1 VFEVVDMENLLREI
15 DKSLDSSYHVVWRDY
30 VNRKNRL
37 ASLSGEEFAGEF
49 VECVRVLH
57 QLYVVMDMLFAR
69 GLISEATYRS
79 VVKYLDCEKSLLVDL
94 LSSRIGR

>member
-1 VFEVVDMENLLREI
+1 VVDMENLLREI
-15 DKSLDSSYHVVWRDY
+15 DRSLDSSYYLVWRDY
-30 VNRKNRL
+30 VVRKDRL
-37 ASLSGEEFAGEF
+37 VSLDGEEFAREF

-79 VVKYLDCEKSLLVDL
+79 VVKYLDCEKSLLIQL
-94 LSSRIGR
+94 LSSRIKKD